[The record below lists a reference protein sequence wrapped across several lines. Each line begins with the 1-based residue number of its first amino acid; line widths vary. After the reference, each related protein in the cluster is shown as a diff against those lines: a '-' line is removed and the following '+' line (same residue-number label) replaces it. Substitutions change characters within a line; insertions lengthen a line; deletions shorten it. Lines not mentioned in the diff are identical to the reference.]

1 MYILLCVLLSAL
13 YIILAV
19 AKFFI
24 KSEKW
29 AKISFIV
36 SIAAGASGVILSVFT
51 AVKAIIKLSDPE
63 DIKDSEAVSWV
74 RDAFSGYL
82 KDVLPVFAVIVI
94 LLLLSSLIQPKKMFL
109 RAVIT
114 CASSVLSLIYGY
126 ITVFLTE
133 NGTFSISFEI
143 KAVSISLS
151 LLLTSFCIF
160 DFYTLKKGLSKEKTN
175 KNQKIKHK

>member
-1 MYILLCVLLSAL
+1 MYILVCILLSVL
-13 YIILAV
+13 FISLAV

-36 SIAAGASGVILSVFT
+36 SILSGASGFVLSVFT
-51 AVKAIIKLSDPE
+51 TVKAIIKLSEPE
-63 DIKDSEAVSWV
+63 NNGDSEIVSWA

-82 KDVLPVFAVIVI
+82 KDVLPVFAAIVI

-114 CASSVLSLIYGY
+114 CASSIMSLIYGY

-133 NGTFSISFEI
+133 NSAFSISFEI
-143 KAVSISLS
+143 KSVSISLS
-151 LLLTSFCIF
+151 LILTSFCIF
-160 DFYTLKKGLSKEKTN
+160 DFYTLKKGL
-175 KNQKIKHK
+175 